1 MDAYSELEGIRSRC
15 IKHDRKYM
23 FEEILGL
30 LKEHGGP
37 RGIGIRPVDRA
48 ELWQVTL
55 SKPTSVNSGFAIGLR
70 YVKEKMEMQT
80 EDHFAVEPGS
90 PIERHYRGSLEQKW
104 PEYGGTHWQEV
115 DFTRVANE
123 PPRTWPV
130 NTITVVR

>member
-1 MDAYSELEGIRSRC
+1 
-15 IKHDRKYM
+15 M

-70 YVKEKMEMQT
+70 YVKKKMEMQT

-104 PEYGGTHWQEV
+104 PRVRRRGGPNHRDSRISGTS
-115 DFTRVANE
+115 ALL
-123 PPRTWPV
+123 
-130 NTITVVR
+130 

>member
-70 YVKEKMEMQT
+70 YVKKKWKCKLRTILLWNLGVRLSATTGALLNKNGPST
-80 EDHFAVEPGS
+80 E
-90 PIERHYRGSLEQKW
+90 ERTGKRSTL
-104 PEYGGTHWQEV
+104 QELL
-115 DFTRVANE
+115 TNHH
-123 PPRTWPV
+123 PHGQ
-130 NTITVVR
+130 